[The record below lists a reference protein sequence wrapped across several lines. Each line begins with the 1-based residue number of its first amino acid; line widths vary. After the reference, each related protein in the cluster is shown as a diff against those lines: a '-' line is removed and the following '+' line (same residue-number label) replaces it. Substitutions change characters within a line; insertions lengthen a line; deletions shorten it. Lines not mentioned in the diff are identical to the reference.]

1 MTGHIRIRER
11 QRRPSNA
18 WEPTM
23 NVSNSVAFV
32 TGANRGLGLA
42 FVRALLAGGARKVY
56 AAARDPDSIKLPG
69 VTPVR
74 LDVTNADE
82 VEAAARARV
91 DVDLLINNAG
101 ISRGRAFLSP
111 DAIQAARA
119 EMETN
124 YFGPLLVSRA
134 FSPILARNGGG
145 AIVNVLSAL
154 SWVNLPTS
162 ATYSASKA
170 AAWSLTNGLRGE
182 LRTQG
187 TQVLG
192 LHVGY
197 MDTDMTA
204 RIDAPKSRP
213 EDVVKVTLAALE
225 AGGEEVLADE
235 VSRSVKQ
242 GLSAERGV
250 YLGVPGR

>member
-1 MTGHIRIRER
+1 MKI
-11 QRRPSNA
+11 
-18 WEPTM
+18 
-23 NVSNSVAFV
+23 SNSIAFV

-42 FVRALLAGGARKVY
+42 FAKALLAGGARKVY
-56 AAARDPDSIKLPG
+56 AAARDPDSVTLSG

-74 LDVTNADE
+74 LDVANADE
-82 VEAAARARV
+82 VEAAARACG

-101 ISRGRAFLSP
+101 VSRGSAFLGP
-111 DAIQAARA
+111 DAIQAARS

-134 FSPILARNGGG
+134 FAPILARNGGG

-154 SWVNLPTS
+154 SWVNLPTF
-162 ATYSASKA
+162 ATYSASKS

-182 LRTQG
+182 LRAQG
-187 TQVLG
+187 TQVVG

-197 MDTDMTA
+197 MDTDMTTHV
-204 RIDAPKSRP
+204 DAPKSRP
-213 EDVVKVTLAALE
+213 EDVVQVTLAAVE

-235 VSRSVKQ
+235 VSRNVKQ

-250 YLGVPGR
+250 YLGR